1 MCFQVDYCGEVCTF
15 SAEQIYAT
23 VLKQLSTFADNVVG
37 ADERYVA
44 CITVPDGFESRQL
57 SAMKTAVAVSGLD
70 VVRLVDRSAAVCLA
84 YGTKKPEDKLE
95 GAVTMFIDIG
105 HGYASAAVYEW
116 TGKTAKLLAKKS
128 SEKLGS
134 FAVDQAIFAE
144 LQRECEE
151 KYGHKVAGGSKGGI
165 RLLKVCQRLKESLS
179 AVPEADAT
187 CENLFDGQDVRFV
200 FTREKLLQACDTYK
214 QDLLALVR
222 DAVEACGKTITVCE
236 LVGGGMR
243 IPFVKEAISEALG
256 AETALSYTLDSMAA
270 PATGASYAGV
280 KLFEPKGGI
289 RRPAL
294 ENVAR
299 IAEDEGLHVVEKIEA
314 NVSEEELEELK
325 AMEEKFGE
333 NDREVVA
340 LSAARNKMESFVF
353 ETRSAAKGGRKFG
366 ELIEKEACLKIL
378 DEVEDWM
385 YTEEA
390 EAATKDVYEQKLEEL
405 KKALEPS
412 CKAYLAKVEEDRLA
426 QEKEL
431 EELSKKAAEELE
443 ASGGKDDHDF
453 RKLPKPERM
462 KKVMMNKDEGTSL
475 FKDGNVEAASLRY
488 KRALQHCDKFFDLS
502 KEDEE
507 EVEGLKHTLHLNIA
521 MCHIKLE
528 AWEFGLEAVN
538 KAIEL
543 NDGSCKA
550 FYRRAL
556 IYEKQKEF
564 QKAKKDLNQAVALE
578 PEDKG
583 VKRLL
588 ERVNI
593 QIKREK
599 LKQKKMAQKM
609 FG

>member
-1 MCFQVDYCGEVCTF
+1 
-15 SAEQIYAT
+15 
-23 VLKQLSTFADNVVG
+23 
-37 ADERYVA
+37 
-44 CITVPDGFESRQL
+44 
-57 SAMKTAVAVSGLD
+57 
-70 VVRLVDRSAAVCLA
+70 
-84 YGTKKPEDKLE
+84 
-95 GAVTMFIDIG
+95 
-105 HGYASAAVYEW
+105 
-116 TGKTAKLLAKKS
+116 
-128 SEKLGS
+128 
-134 FAVDQAIFAE
+134 
-144 LQRECEE
+144 
-151 KYGHKVAGGSKGGI
+151 
-165 RLLKVCQRLKESLS
+165 
-179 AVPEADAT
+179 
-187 CENLFDGQDVRFV
+187 
-200 FTREKLLQACDTYK
+200 
-214 QDLLALVR
+214 
-222 DAVEACGKTITVCE
+222 
-236 LVGGGMR
+236 
-243 IPFVKEAISEALG
+243 
-256 AETALSYTLDSMAA
+256 MAA
-270 PATGASYAGV
+270 PATGASLAGV

-294 ENVAR
+294 EN
-299 IAEDEGLHVVEKIEA
+299 IATIADDTGLHDVGKIEPSVCAETLEKLCALEKQMAANDLEVVELA
-314 NVSEEELEELK
+314 
-325 AMEEKFGE
+325 
-333 NDREVVA
+333 
-340 LSAARNKMESFVF
+340 AARNRLEAFVF
-353 ETRSAAKGGRKFG
+353 ETRSAARGGRKFG

-378 DEVEDWM
+378 DEFEEWM

-390 EAATKDVYEQKLEEL
+390 ESATKSVYDDKLVEL

-412 CKAYLAKVEEDRLA
+412 CNAYLAKVEEDRVA

-462 KKVMMNKDEGTSL
+462 KKVMMNKQEGTSL

-502 KEDEE
+502 KDDEE
-507 EVEGLKHTLHLNIA
+507 EVSGLKHTLHLNIA

-528 AWEFGLEAVN
+528 SWEFGLESVN

-543 NDGSCKA
+543 NDSSCKA

-556 IYEKQKEF
+556 IYEKKKEF
-564 QKAKKDLNQAVALE
+564 QKAKKDLTQASTLE